1 MKLYIKRDVQDI
13 YSRFVVFD
21 ELCREKYIIVSNGK
35 SFDKLKIT
43 DLKGNT
49 LTKIKR
55 LPLPLLHAYSITCDK
70 SNFKFILNP
79 AKTAQNCYFYG
90 TSFYIAGRVFTKT
103 FNILDVDNSLV
114 ATHNRCCKSCSD
126 GYELEVLAEEN
137 EQSCIAIAVCVN
149 LTSITENPALQTV

>member
-1 MKLYIKRDVQDI
+1 MKLYIKRDVHSAD
-13 YSRFVVFD
+13 SRFIVFD
-21 ELCREKYIIVSNGK
+21 ELCREKYFIVSYGK

-43 DLKGNT
+43 DTMGNV

-55 LPLPLLHAYSITCDK
+55 LPLPLLYAYSITCNK
-70 SNFKFILNP
+70 QNFKFILNP
-79 AKTAQNCYFYG
+79 ARTAQNCYFYG

-126 GYELEVLAEEN
+126 GYELNILAEEN
-137 EQSCIAIAVCVN
+137 EQSCIAIATCVN
-149 LTSITENPALQTV
+149 LASIAQNPALQTV